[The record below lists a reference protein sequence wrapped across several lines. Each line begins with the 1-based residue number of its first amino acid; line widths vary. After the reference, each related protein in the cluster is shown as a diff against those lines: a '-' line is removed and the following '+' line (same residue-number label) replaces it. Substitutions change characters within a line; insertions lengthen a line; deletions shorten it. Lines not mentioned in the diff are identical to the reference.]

1 MLLPA
6 PNSRDIFVLLIS
18 KKNLQMFGKLGD
30 MMGKLQEAK
39 QKMEETKAKLATIE
53 MSAESKDGGVKVV
66 VDGNRK
72 IKSLKISE
80 KLQQS
85 SNAELEAQI
94 LATLTEAIEKAG
106 VANEA
111 EMKKIA
117 MGMLPGG
124 LF

>member
-1 MLLPA
+1 
-6 PNSRDIFVLLIS
+6 
-18 KKNLQMFGKLGD
+18 MFGKLGD

-39 QKMEETKAKLATIE
+39 QKMAETKAKLASIE

-85 SNAELEAQI
+85 SNADLEAQI
-94 LATLTEAIEKAG
+94 LSTITEAIEKAD